1 MGAGAIEPEADR
13 IRILCVD
20 DHTVVREGVAAILR
34 RHQGLEVVGF
44 AASGPEAIREFR
56 RLLPDV
62 TLMDIR
68 LPGMNGIDAIQQIR
82 QIDPDA
88 RVIVLSMY
96 RGDEDVRRAL
106 NAGAVAFLLKDT
118 LADHLVDAI
127 RQAAAREQS
136 GLDEGEPS
144 ERPVRRPL
152 LSPREEEVLRLLAK
166 GCRNKEIAADLGIS
180 EGTVDVHVKKLYAKL
195 QVHDRAGA
203 LMAALERGIIH
214 VD

>member
-1 MGAGAIEPEADR
+1 MGAGAVESKPDQ

-34 RHQGLEVVGF
+34 RHAGIEVVGF

-68 LPGMNGIDAIQQIR
+68 LPGMNGIDAIHEIR
-82 QIDPDA
+82 RIDPDA

-106 NAGAVAFLLKDT
+106 NAGAIAFLLKDT

-127 RQAAAREQS
+127 KQAASREQVAV
-136 GLDEGEPS
+136 DEGQAS

-203 LMAALERGIIH
+203 LMVALERGIIH